1 MWDAYF
7 SRSAFFENFQKND
20 QNLNSSKNE
29 IFKIWRFFQLKKL
42 KIVKKT
48 KKIFRDRPA
57 RWRARRTSFNSR
69 MRLAKGF
76 FLPILAA
83 GMDQFFCRPASGTA
97 SGTASA
103 RPRGRV
109 PGRLLAIKSKVWI
122 HHSAS
127 FYHISRDTA
136 CQNWCRMLISRDRH
150 FSRIFKKMIKIW
162 ILRKMKFS
170 NFGDFFNLKS

>member
-29 IFKIWRFFQLKKL
+29 IFKFWRFFQFKKL
-42 KIVKKT
+42 KIDKKA
-48 KKIFRDRPA
+48 KKFFRDRPA

-83 GMDQFFCRPASGTA
+83 GMGQFFYRPATA
-97 SGTASA
+97 Q
-103 RPRGRV
+103 RPAGL
-109 PGRLLAIKSKVWI
+109 GLGFSKRLLAIKSKVWI

-127 FYHISRDTA
+127 FYHISRGRA
-136 CQNWCRMLISRDRH
+136 CQNCSRMA
-150 FSRIFKKMIKIW
+150 FSRGWHFLTTYILDIK
-162 ILRKMKFS
+162 
-170 NFGDFFNLKS
+170 NFNFFTFF